1 MTEENTERTHDH
13 SSCLCCQATQMMGRL
28 FGAMGASATSAEAR
42 EHFRQSRLELLKGI
56 RRVVDD
62 RIEKASRTDQS
73 RGSRIVVE

>member
-28 FGAMGASATSAEAR
+28 FGAMGTSGEAR
-42 EHFRQSRLELLKGI
+42 EHFRLSRLELLKGI